1 MAEIPGPYEIL
12 ELADGQSVTFHVAG
26 WEAGT
31 MVLHP
36 TYPGAP
42 ESKTVDGLRVFVTL
56 ADKEYLPTYWDVT
69 AGHLVAGL
77 KPLLPMLE
85 ESKKAVTITAKVMIP
100 GKEASKRFRV
110 DIEE

>member
-12 ELADGQSVTFHVAG
+12 ELADGQSVKFHVESF
-26 WEAGT
+26 EAGT
-31 MVLHP
+31 MTIHP

-42 ESKTVDGLRVFVTL
+42 ESKTVDGLRVHVPK
-56 ADKEYLPTYWDVT
+56 ADKEYLPHFYDVT
-69 AGHLVAGL
+69 GGHLVAGL
-77 KPLLPMLE
+77 RPLLPMLIE
-85 ESKKAVTITAKVMIP
+85 TGKAVTITAKVMIP

>member
-12 ELADGQSVTFHVAG
+12 ELADGESVTLHVER

-31 MVLHP
+31 MVIHP

-42 ESKTVDGLRVFVTL
+42 EEKIVDGLRVHVPM
-56 ADKEYLPTYWDVT
+56 ADKEYLPSFWDIT
-69 AGHLVAGL
+69 GGHLVAGL
-77 KPLLPMLE
+77 KPFLPMLME
-85 ESKKAVTITAKVMIP
+85 TGKAVTITAKLMRP
-100 GKEASKRFRV
+100 GQEASKRFKI